1 MWLKILG
8 YILVFIRADIAM
20 VVLYKAGTPWWIT
33 YTVIMAVCSGT
44 LCITYYGLG
53 KLLIW
58 AEKKTWF
65 QKFKKI
71 GFVKKII
78 EKQKKPSPRQ
88 EKMVKWLIGKSPIF
102 IFLLSCI
109 PFVPYLPTAIIVV
122 ARIMNIKNGIYY
134 LLAAN
139 AVRGLITV
147 LTVYGILKAIF

>member
-20 VVLYKAGTPWWIT
+20 VVLYKADTPWWIT
-33 YTVIMAVCSGT
+33 YTVIMAVSSGT
-44 LCITYYGLG
+44 LCIAYYGLG

-58 AEKKTWF
+58 AGKKPWF
-65 QKFKKI
+65 QRLKKN

-88 EKMVKWLIGKSPIF
+88 EKIVKWLAGKSPIF

-122 ARIMNIKNGIYY
+122 TRIMNVKNGIYY
-134 LLAAN
+134 LLVAN
-139 AVRGLITV
+139 AVRGLIAV
-147 LTVYGILKAIF
+147 LSVYGILKAIF